1 MKKLLS
7 LSVSAVL
14 LLMTVHFR
22 LWGFVYVGWICML
35 LLVFLWV
42 WLLWGENFLWERKL
56 AEWFEKAINNPG
68 IAAEPEDFVVREVLR
83 DESPCLPKVFTGFIN
98 AKPSKR
104 SISDKVAAI

>member
-56 AEWFEKAINNPG
+56 AEWFEKAINNQHSRGTGRFCRQGGPSG
-68 IAAEPEDFVVREVLR
+68 RI
-83 DESPCLPKVFTGFIN
+83 SPACRKSLP
-98 AKPSKR
+98 
-104 SISDKVAAI
+104 DL